1 MPESNTCSPL
11 AVSLVLGRRKNG
23 LSDDSFSFLL
33 TVLSMSSSFSVMDM

>member
-23 LSDDSFSFLL
+23 LEDNSFSFLL
-33 TVLSMSSSFSVMDM
+33 TMLSNSSSVSAVDM